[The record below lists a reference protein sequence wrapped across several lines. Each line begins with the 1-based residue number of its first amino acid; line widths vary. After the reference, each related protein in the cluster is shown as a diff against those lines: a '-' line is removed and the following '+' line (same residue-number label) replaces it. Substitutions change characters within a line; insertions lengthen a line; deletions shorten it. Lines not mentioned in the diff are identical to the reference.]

1 MKEIK
6 FRVWDNAS
14 KEMWKSGE
22 TRLLY
27 NDSLKLSY
35 KQNFIITSEGELR
48 VCQFYPDGVTMNY
61 WNGIALQFTG
71 LKDKNGKEIYH
82 KDMVRYYEELWT
94 VEWNENSS
102 SFEVLSL
109 DKNEVMAMGD
119 SRMEIIGNIYENP
132 ELLNRHC

>member
-1 MKEIK
+1 MREIK
-6 FRVWDNAS
+6 FRAWDSERNIMKRPS
-14 KEMWKSGE
+14 VNMMIDTFNGTCYWQFG
-22 TRLLY
+22 Y
-27 NDSLKLSY
+27 DISLMGKL
-35 KQNFIITSEGELR
+35 ELM
-48 VCQFYPDGVTMNY
+48 QY
-61 WNGIALQFTG
+61 TG

-82 KDMVRYYEELWT
+82 KDIVRYYEELWT

-132 ELLNRHC
+132 ELLKRHC